1 MRRGGPACDRPGDG
15 GAIVGGTPRPR
26 NGRRGRKAASIDL
39 PVGGPRG
46 LGSGRAG
53 FTPLAEY
60 RMFDLFL
67 WLRRAA
73 WLWLLI
79 APLRLLAADA
89 GQGHLDAVQ
98 VQDRQM
104 AVAGWAVAAKP
115 QIFLTNVIVRVAGRE
130 VYRGRMQRVDRP
142 DVAEAL
148 QRPEWRGSG
157 FSARFLLPRD
167 LAAGV
172 HPIEVAMRSG
182 EGQEFALPADAAHR
196 QVDIPPWPHL
206 TWPTLLALVLAAA
219 LPLGVLAA
227 SFWPAAARRAW
238 GQPRG
243 LAGAMLASFALLVST
258 GLTGS
263 SLGLLLQPPAV
274 TSPPMPA
281 WAGTAQAV
289 RSDEWRVITPLALA
303 QVAHTPRWPVVN
315 RNLGEDGQN
324 MLAIGMAGVPVAH
337 LSALA
342 KPATWGFFAFDLP
355 RALAWYWWLPIFG
368 SLGALGWLLHR
379 LMRLDWRA
387 AAALGAAGTL
397 APYSVGFSHWPAY
410 LCLFAA
416 LGLVAFERLLHNRR
430 PGPALAWG
438 LLLGGA
444 SAGYALVLY
453 PAWQVSVA
461 TLCAP
466 LALAW
471 AWRERAHWRWGW
483 PQSAGALV
491 ALATV
496 AVLLG
501 SWWLDVRETVA
512 VIQGTVY
519 PGQRAT
525 EAGGDIDR
533 WFLMKGWLNP
543 LTLYLDE
550 PMVRS
555 EAASCQFLWLAPFA
569 ALGWRTLQTRRVDAV
584 AACVAAFA
592 LFALGFQFVGFP
604 AWLARA
610 TGWGV
615 VTSYR
620 LDLALG
626 LAQLLLLAW
635 WLALLRDAASAPL
648 PRAAVTAVLGASALL
663 AAWEVAR
670 MPLDISSPLPSGW
683 LMLAAAAAICAA
695 GLWLRGR
702 QGAFLA
708 LYVGW
713 TLAAVLPF
721 HPLVPAPGR
730 IELAAPLQ
738 AAGLTQGE
746 GESPRHRTAVVD
758 AHSWITALPAAG
770 VPVVNS
776 VFYAPQTSLWQRLD
790 PHGERRLAYNRFQHL
805 LLELGPQPPGRTFT
819 LVAPRLD
826 AVRVTLD
833 PERFDFRLLNA
844 DHVVLPRERADALMT
859 NPTLARVDL
868 REPAAPYALFKVRAR

>member
-1 MRRGGPACDRPGDG
+1 
-15 GAIVGGTPRPR
+15 
-26 NGRRGRKAASIDL
+26 
-39 PVGGPRG
+39 
-46 LGSGRAG
+46 
-53 FTPLAEY
+53 
-60 RMFDLFL
+60 
-67 WLRRAA
+67 
-73 WLWLLI
+73 
-79 APLRLLAADA
+79 
-89 GQGHLDAVQ
+89 
-98 VQDRQM
+98 
-104 AVAGWAVAAKP
+104 
-115 QIFLTNVIVRVAGRE
+115 
-130 VYRGRMQRVDRP
+130 
-142 DVAEAL
+142 
-148 QRPEWRGSG
+148 
-157 FSARFLLPRD
+157 
-167 LAAGV
+167 
-172 HPIEVAMRSG
+172 
-182 EGQEFALPADAAHR
+182 
-196 QVDIPPWPHL
+196 
-206 TWPTLLALVLAAA
+206 
-219 LPLGVLAA
+219 
-227 SFWPAAARRAW
+227 
-238 GQPRG
+238 
-243 LAGAMLASFALLVST
+243 
-258 GLTGS
+258 
-263 SLGLLLQPPAV
+263 
-274 TSPPMPA
+274 MPA

-289 RSDEWRVITPLALA
+289 RSDEWLVITPLALA

-337 LSALA
+337 PSALA
-342 KPATWGFFAFDLP
+342 KPATWGFFALDLP

-387 AAALGAAGTL
+387 AAALAAAGTL

-416 LGLVAFERLLHNRR
+416 LGLVAFERLLHSRR
-430 PGPALAWG
+430 LGHGLAWG

-444 SAGYALVLY
+444 GAGYALVLY

-471 AWRERAHWRWGW
+471 AWRERAHWRWSW

-555 EAASCQFLWLAPFA
+555 EAASFQFLWLATLV
-569 ALGWRTLQTRRVDAV
+569 ALGWRTLQTRHVDTV
-584 AACVAAFA
+584 AACVAVFA
-592 LFALGFQFVGFP
+592 LFALGFQFIGFP
-604 AWLARA
+604 AWLVRA

-635 WLALLRDAASAPL
+635 WLAALDDASAKPL
-648 PRAAVTAVLGASALL
+648 PRPAVAATLIASALL
-663 AAWEVAR
+663 GAWEISR
-670 MPLDISSPLPSGW
+670 MPLDVSSPLPSG
-683 LMLAAAAAICAA
+683 LLALAVAAAVCAA

-702 QGAFLA
+702 EAAFLT

-721 HPLVPAPGR
+721 HPLAPAPQR
-730 IELAAPLQ
+730 IELTTPLQ
-738 AAGLTQGE
+738 AAGLLSGAE
-746 GESPRHRTAVVD
+746 ADERRVAVVD
-758 AHSWITALPAAG
+758 AHNWITALPAAG
-770 VPVVNS
+770 VSVVNS
-776 VFYAPQTSLWQRLD
+776 VFYAPQPSLWRRLD
-790 PHGERRLAYNRFQHL
+790 PSSERSVAYNRYQHL
-805 LLELGPQPPGRTFT
+805 LLDLAPQEPSRTHT
-819 LVAPRLD
+819 ITSPRLD
-826 AVRVTLD
+826 AVRVALD
-833 PERFDFRLLNA
+833 PERFNFQLLHA
-844 DHVVLPRERADALMT
+844 GYVIAPAQSAAALEP
-859 NPTLARVDL
+859 NPTLERVPLQTD
-868 REPAAPYALFKVRAR
+868 RELPYALFRVR